1 MKIRWENEER
11 GRYYVVHLY
20 RDLLGDWRLT
30 RIWGRKGSALGQT
43 RHEVVESEQAGR
55 ALIDKIAIRR
65 RQRGYRIREESEDT
79 FSLSQNNE

>member
-1 MKIRWENEER
+1 MKIRWENDER

-43 RHEVVESEQAGR
+43 RHEVVESEQAGW

-65 RQRGYRIREESEDT
+65 RQRGYRIREEDGVA
-79 FSLSQNNE
+79 FPLSQKSE